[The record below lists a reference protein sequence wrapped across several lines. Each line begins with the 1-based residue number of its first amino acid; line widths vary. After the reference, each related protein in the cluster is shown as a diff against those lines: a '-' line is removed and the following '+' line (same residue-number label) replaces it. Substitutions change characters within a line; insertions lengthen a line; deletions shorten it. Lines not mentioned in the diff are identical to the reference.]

1 MKTLSERLA
10 KAMTE
15 TGFQSQTKLAKAA
28 GVEQSVISK
37 ILNGTSKTSKHSG
50 KLAAAMGISAD
61 WLINSAGS
69 MFGGAESTLQRVD
82 VSRLVRLYD
91 ERGDTGEFIT
101 WMSEVP
107 DNYRA
112 YIMNRNTGIAQA
124 PKGAVVIVNP
134 DNKPSTN
141 DLVVTLISGVVSAFR
156 YHVSGDGAGFLSVDD
171 PRIPLA
177 SVRSD
182 EDVVGPIMQVFIPE
196 LSK

>member
-1 MKTLSERLA
+1 
-10 KAMTE
+10 
-15 TGFQSQTKLAKAA
+15 
-28 GVEQSVISK
+28 
-37 ILNGTSKTSKHSG
+37 
-50 KLAAAMGISAD
+50 
-61 WLINSAGS
+61 